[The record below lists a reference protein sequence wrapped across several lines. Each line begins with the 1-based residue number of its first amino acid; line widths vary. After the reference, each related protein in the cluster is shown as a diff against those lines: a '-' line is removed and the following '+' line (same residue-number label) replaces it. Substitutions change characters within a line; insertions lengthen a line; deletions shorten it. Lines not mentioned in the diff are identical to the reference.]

1 MLNKNQ
7 MKIFCVI
14 PAYNEAQN
22 IVAVINRV
30 KPVVDELVVV
40 DDHSADQTLALAK
53 STGVT
58 VLHHIVNRGQ
68 GAALQTGNDYALLH
82 NADII
87 VHFDADGQ
95 FLAEEIK
102 DITKPIIDGQ
112 ADIVFGSRFLGK
124 KSNLPRLKKN
134 IIMPLA
140 KAINKIFFGI
150 NLSDPQNGFRAMNAK
165 VAKEIRIENDGM
177 AHCNE
182 ILIKSFRRKYRIQEV
197 PITVIYHEFG
207 QKFSG
212 GIRIIKDLLYKKL
225 TR

>member
-1 MLNKNQ
+1 

-14 PAYNEAQN
+14 PAYNEAKN
-22 IVAVINRV
+22 IVAVIGRV
-30 KPVVDELVVV
+30 KPLVDGLVVV
-40 DDHSADQTLALAK
+40 DDHSSDNTFALA
-53 STGVT
+53 SNTGT
-58 VLHHIVNRGQ
+58 PTLHHIINRGQ

-82 NADII
+82 DADII

-95 FLAEEIK
+95 FLAEEIE
-102 DITKPIIDGQ
+102 DVVKPILDNQ

-124 KSNLPRLKKN
+124 KSNLPRFKKN

-140 KAINKIFFGI
+140 KLINKIFFGI
-150 NLSDPQNGFRAMNAK
+150 NLTDPQNGFRAMSAK
-165 VAKEIRIENDGM
+165 VAREIRIENDQM

-182 ILIKSFRRKYRIQEV
+182 ILIKAFRNKYRIQEV

-212 GIRIIKDLLYKKL
+212 GLRIIKDLIYKKI

>member
-1 MLNKNQ
+1 

-22 IVAVINRV
+22 IGAVLNRV
-30 KPVVDELVVV
+30 KPLVDEVVVV
-40 DDHSADQTLALAK
+40 DDHSSDQTMEIARN
-53 STGVT
+53 SGVT

-68 GAALQTGNDYALLH
+68 GAALQTGNDYALLQG
-82 NADII
+82 AEVI

-95 FLAEEIK
+95 FLAEEIR
-102 DITKPIIDGQ
+102 DIIQPIIANQ

-124 KSNLPRLKKN
+124 KSNLPAFKKN

-140 KAINKIFFGI
+140 KAINKICFGI
-150 NLSDPQNGFRAMNAK
+150 NLSDPQNGFRAMSAK
-165 VAKEIRIENDGM
+165 VAREIRIENDGM

-182 ILIKSFRRKYRIQEV
+182 ILIKAFQNKYRIQEV

-212 GIRIIKDLLYKKL
+212 GVRIIKDLIYKKL
-225 TR
+225 TK

>member
-1 MLNKNQ
+1 

-14 PAYNEAQN
+14 PAYNEAKS
-22 IVAVINRV
+22 IVSVVNRV
-30 KPVVDELVVV
+30 KPLVDGLVVV
-40 DDHSADQTLALAK
+40 DDHSSDNTFNLVK
-53 STGVT
+53 STGVP

-68 GAALQTGNDYALLH
+68 GAALQTGNDYALSQG
-82 NADII
+82 ADII

-102 DITKPIIDGQ
+102 DVVQPIKDSS

-124 KSNLPRLKKN
+124 KSNLPKFKKN

-140 KAINKIFFGI
+140 KVINKIFFDI
-150 NLSDPQNGFRAMNAK
+150 NLSDPQNGFRAMSAQ
-165 VAKEIRIENDGM
+165 VAREIRIENDGM

-182 ILIKSFRRKYRIQEV
+182 ILIKAFQNKYRIQEV

-212 GIRIIKDLLYKKL
+212 GIRIIKDLIYKKL
-225 TR
+225 TK

>member
-1 MLNKNQ
+1 

-14 PAYNEAQN
+14 PAYNEAKS
-22 IVAVINRV
+22 IVAVIGRV
-30 KPVVDELVVV
+30 KPLVDGLVVV
-40 DDHSADQTLALAK
+40 DDHSADQTFSLAK

-58 VLHHIVNRGQ
+58 VLHHIINRGQ

-82 NADII
+82 GADII

-102 DITKPIIDGQ
+102 DLTQPIINGQ

-124 KSNLPRLKKN
+124 KSNLPKFKKN

-140 KAINKIFFGI
+140 KAINRVFFGI
-150 NLSDPQNGFRAMNAK
+150 NLSDPQNGFRAMSAQ
-165 VAKEIRIENDGM
+165 VAREIRIENDGM

-182 ILIKSFRRKYRIQEV
+182 ILIKAFRNKYRIKEV

-212 GIRIIKDLLYKKL
+212 GIRIIKDLIYKKL

>member
-1 MLNKNQ
+1 
-7 MKIFCVI
+7 MKVFCVI
-14 PAYNEAQN
+14 PAYNEAQS

-30 KPVVDELVVV
+30 KPIVDELVVV
-40 DDHSADQTLALAK
+40 DDHSSDRTLELAK
-53 STGVT
+53 SALIP

-68 GAALQTGNDYALLH
+68 GAALQTGNDYALL
-82 NADII
+82 NGADII

-102 DITKPIIDGQ
+102 DMVKPILDNQ

-124 KSNLPRLKKN
+124 KSNLPRFKKN
-134 IIMPLA
+134 VIMPLA
-140 KAINKIFFGI
+140 KMFNKIFFGI
-150 NLSDPQNGFRAMNAK
+150 NLSDPQNGFRAMSAK
-165 VAKEIRIENDGM
+165 VAQEIKIESDGM

-182 ILIKSFRRKYRIQEV
+182 ILIAAHRNKYRIQEV

-212 GIRIIKDLLYKKL
+212 GIRIIKDLIYKKL
-225 TR
+225 TK

>member
-1 MLNKNQ
+1 

-14 PAYNEAQN
+14 PAYNESKN

-30 KPVVDELVVV
+30 KPLVDEIVVV
-40 DDHSADQTLALAK
+40 DDHSADNTFELAE
-53 STGVT
+53 STNIP

-87 VHFDADGQ
+87 IHFDADGQ
-95 FLAEEIK
+95 FLAEEIQ
-102 DITKPIIDGQ
+102 DIIKPIINKQ

-124 KSNLPRLKKN
+124 KSNLPGFKKN
-134 IIMPLA
+134 VIMPLA

-150 NLSDPQNGFRAMNAK
+150 NLSDPQNGFRAMSAK
-165 VAKEIRIENDGM
+165 VAHEIKIENDGM

-182 ILIKSFRRKYRIQEV
+182 ILIKAFRNKYRIQEV

-212 GIRIIKDLLYKKL
+212 GIRIIKDLIYKKL
-225 TR
+225 TK